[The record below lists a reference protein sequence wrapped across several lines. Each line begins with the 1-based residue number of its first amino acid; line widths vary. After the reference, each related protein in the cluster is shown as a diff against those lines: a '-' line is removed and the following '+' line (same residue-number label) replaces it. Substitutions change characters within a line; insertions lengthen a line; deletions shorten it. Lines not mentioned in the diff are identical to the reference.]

1 MTAGAARLEREPSL
15 RLIKSDS
22 APGFASSVRN
32 GVRTFFG
39 RIAGFFSSAWNWVKK
54 TLHLDA
60 VGEQVSAGYRWAR
73 MQGARVVTLLGTDG
87 LIGAGLLTL
96 STSTGRSVV
105 GFLLKPVSW
114 ALDLVAKGYTWLE
127 RTLANKSK
135 GGVRNWLSDRMRSV
149 REFLFGE
156 PTLTVVGA
164 KSTKAERKV
173 GVVNTA
179 ILWFAKTFS
188 GIFTP
193 TSVPMR
199 IARSLGTFLLG
210 RRGVMLLP
218 LLPLG
223 ALLTPAMFL
232 AGGLTIWGAMTPWQT
247 EVTDT
252 WDKAWGKAQTAG
264 SQAAAIVDSTEED
277 LKEDVDLAADAVAG
291 RDGKVPAATKRAAT
305 KVNREARRGH
315 PAGKVTVR
323 RAT

>member
-15 RLIKSDS
+15 RLIRSED
-22 APGFASSVRN
+22 APGFASSVRD

-39 RIAGFFSSAWNWVKK
+39 RVTGFFSRAWNWVKQ

-60 VGEQVSAGYRWAR
+60 VQEQVVSGYRWAR

-87 LIGAGLLTL
+87 LLGAGLLAV
-96 STSTGRSVV
+96 STSPGRSVL
-105 GFLLKPVSW
+105 GFLLKPVTW
-114 ALDLVAKGYTWLE
+114 ALDLVAKGYTWIE
-127 RTLANKSK
+127 RALSNSST
-135 GGVRNWLSDRMRSV
+135 GGVRNWLSARMRSL

-156 PTLTVVGA
+156 PALTVVGA
-164 KSTKAERKV
+164 KSTKRERKI

-179 ILWFAKTFS
+179 ILWFAKTFG
-188 GIFTP
+188 GIFAT

-199 IARSLGTFLLG
+199 IARSVGTFLFG
-210 RRGVMLLP
+210 RRLVMALP

-223 ALLTPAMFL
+223 AFLTPAMIL
-232 AGGLTIWGAMTPWQT
+232 ATVLMLVATAAPWRA
-247 EVTDT
+247 EASST